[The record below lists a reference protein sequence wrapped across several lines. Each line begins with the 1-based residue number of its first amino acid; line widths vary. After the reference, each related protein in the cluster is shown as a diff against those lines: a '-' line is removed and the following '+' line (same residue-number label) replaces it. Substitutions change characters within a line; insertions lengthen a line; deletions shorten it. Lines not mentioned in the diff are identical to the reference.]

1 VRPARKSLCFL
12 LLLIQYPLFAQ
23 IKGRVLSKANTPAAY
38 VNILLVK
45 SADSSL
51 VKGAVSDENGN
62 FLIEGM
68 ETGNYRLRISFL
80 GYQKVLTPVFTLKSP
95 GDTYDAGTILLK
107 PDEQTLKNVE
117 IVAEKPF
124 IERHIDRLVVNIDKS
139 IVASGTDGLELFKRL
154 PGVTVNQ
161 DGVISLKNKAGV
173 LILINGRPSNLS
185 PADLASLLKSMN
197 ADQID
202 RIEIMVNPPAK
213 YDAAGSA
220 GVINI
225 ILKKNQALG
234 LNGSLRTN
242 LRGSYEK
249 VFPEI
254 SHVADCG
261 ITLNYR
267 TRKWNFFGSFDFST
281 GHDYWGRDIT
291 NRFYSGGQLQ
301 NVLTQHLIQGSNE
314 DDFAARAGIDYE
326 VTKRQTIGFLASARN
341 ILGVASN
348 NLNRTEMTDA
358 EGHRLSGLDSYFN
371 VYEPIHTNDANIYYD
386 FKIDSTGREL
396 NINADYLRFYSPNEH
411 SLYYY
416 NYDANNQFLAPI
428 QHIISGQ
435 TININIASLKADYT
449 HTFGKKI
456 KLDAGVKTAEVLSD
470 NDGKYFDIANG
481 VSTLDA
487 GMSNHFIY
495 TENINA
501 AYLNYSQE
509 LSSKLSLQAGLRG
522 EQTRVKG
529 QLLPRDTT
537 FTHTYTNLFPTLFLN
552 WKLSDKHVLNLSYS
566 KRIDRPEY
574 SSVNPFLYARGPYT
588 YYGGNASLRPQY
600 TQSIELSHVYKGVLN
615 TTLGYSQTSDDINLV
630 STQNDSSHITYS
642 KYYNINT
649 RINYSLNVSLSL
661 PFTKWWTSTNFAGI
675 YYSNFQGVWMG
686 DNLSHNMLTGVLN
699 SQNTFRLTK
708 RWSLEV
714 SAVLVSK
721 QAEGFSTRQ
730 PFYLLDAGLQWKFA
744 EERGSLRINAGD
756 LLFTHFQLDTQ
767 YQNMNI
773 TEVNYSN
780 SRYLNIGLRWKLG
793 SSTTSHRDK
802 ARGGSEELNRLK
814 GG

>member
-1 VRPARKSLCFL
+1 VRYTRTSLCFL
-12 LLLIQYPLFAQ
+12 LILFQYPLFSQ

-68 ETGNYRLRISFL
+68 AAGSYCLRISFL
-80 GYQKVLTPVFTLKSP
+80 GYQKLLTPVFVLKGP
-95 GDTYDAGTILLK
+95 DVAYDAGTILLK
-107 PDEQTLKNVE
+107 PNEQTLKNVE

-124 IERHIDRLVVNIDKS
+124 IERRIDRLVVNIDKS
-139 IVASGTDGLELFKRL
+139 IVSSGTDGLELFKRL

-185 PADLASLLKSMN
+185 PAELASLLKTMN

-234 LNGSLRTN
+234 FNGTLRAN

-254 SHVADCG
+254 SHVADCSF
-261 ITLNYR
+261 TFNYR
-267 TRKWNFFGSFDFST
+267 TSKWNFFGSFDFST
-281 GHDYWGRDIT
+281 ERSYSGRDIT
-291 NRFYSGGQLQ
+291 NHFYSGGQLQ
-301 NVLTQHLIQGSNE
+301 SVLTQHLIQGSNE
-314 DDFAARAGIDYE
+314 DDYQGKAGIDYE
-326 VTKRQTIGFLASARN
+326 ITKRQTMGFLASARST
-341 ILGVASN
+341 LGVANN
-348 NLNRTEMTDA
+348 NLNRIEMTDA

-416 NYDANNQFLAPI
+416 NYDANNQLLPPV
-428 QHIISGQ
+428 QHIISRQ

-487 GMSNHFIY
+487 SMSNHFIY

-522 EQTRVKG
+522 EQSRVKG
-529 QLLPRDTT
+529 HLLPRDTA
-537 FTHTYTNLFPTLFLN
+537 FTHTYTDLVPTLFLN

-566 KRIDRPEY
+566 KRIDRPDY
-574 SSVNPFLYARGPYT
+574 NSVNPFLYARGPYT
-588 YYGGNASLRPQY
+588 YFGGNATLRPQY
-600 TQSIELSHVYKGVLN
+600 TQGIELSHVYKGVLN
-615 TTLGYSQTSDDINLV
+615 TTLGYSRTSDNINLV
-630 STQNDSSHITYS
+630 SAQNDSSHLTYI
-642 KYYNINT
+642 KPVNLNT
-649 RINYSLNVSLSL
+649 LINYSLNISLSL
-661 PFTKWWTSTNFAGI
+661 PFTKWWTSTNFVGLYYLDFEGI
-675 YYSNFQGVWMG
+675 WLGGTVSHALLSGVI
-686 DNLSHNMLTGVLN
+686 N
-699 SQNTFRLTK
+699 SQNSFRLSK
-708 RWSLEV
+708 RWSFEL
-714 SAVLVSK
+714 SAVCGSK
-721 QAEGFSTRQ
+721 QADGISTRH
-730 PFYLLDAGLQWKFA
+730 PYCFLDAGLQWKFA
-744 EERGSLRINAGD
+744 EERGTLRINAGD
-756 LLFTHFQLDTQ
+756 LLFTQFETDTR

-773 TEVNYSN
+773 SDINYFS
-780 SRYLNIGLRWKLG
+780 SRFLNIGLRWKLG

-814 GG
+814 G